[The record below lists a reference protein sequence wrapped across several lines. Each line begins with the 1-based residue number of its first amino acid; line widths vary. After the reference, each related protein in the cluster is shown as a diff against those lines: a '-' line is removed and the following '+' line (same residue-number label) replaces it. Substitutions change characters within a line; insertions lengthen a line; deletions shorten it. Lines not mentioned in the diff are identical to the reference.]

1 MAAKDHMLVDLL
13 KAAILGTVQGL
24 TEFLPVSSTGHLIIV
39 EDLLNVD
46 QETYGLDFDAA
57 LHLGTLLALLVFF
70 GHTWI
75 DLFNGGVRTVRDR
88 SFADPQGRL
97 AWLIVLGTVP
107 AAVLGLLFESEIEH
121 AFRSPALVATM
132 LLVFSGVFVLAERIG
147 RRTRPIASLNWVDSL
162 VVGFAQSVALV
173 PGVSRSGAT
182 ICAGLFRDVRREDAA
197 RFAFLL
203 SAPIIAGAASSQ
215 MPGVVQDFVDGEFGR
230 DEFAFFVT
238 GFLFSA
244 VVGYWSIR
252 FLLRYLVTNTLMP
265 FVYYRVALALLIFA
279 VLIVQKVA

>member
-1 MAAKDHMLVDLL
+1 MLVDLL

-46 QETYGLDFDAA
+46 QDTYGLDFDAA
-57 LHLGTLLALLVFF
+57 LHLGTLLALLLFF
-70 GHTWI
+70 GRTWI
-75 DLFNGGVRTVRDR
+75 DLFFGGLRAVRDR
-88 SFADPQGRL
+88 SFEDPQGRL
-97 AWLIVLGTVP
+97 AWLIVLGTIP

-132 LLVFSGVFVLAERIG
+132 LIVFSGVFVLAERVG
-147 RRTRPIASLNWVDSL
+147 KRTRSIAGLNWIDS
-162 VVGFAQSVALV
+162 VFVGFAQSIALV

-182 ICAGLFRDVRREDAA
+182 ICAGLFRDVKREDSA

-215 MPGVVQDFVDGEFGR
+215 MVGVVEDFVDGRFGW
-230 DEFAFFVT
+230 DEFAFFAT
-238 GFLFSA
+238 GFVFSA
-244 VVGYWSIR
+244 VVGYWAIR
-252 FLLRYLVTNTLMP
+252 FLLRFLVTNSLMP
-265 FVYYRVALALLIFA
+265 FVYYRLALAAVIFA
-279 VLIVQKVA
+279 VLIVQKVG

>member
-1 MAAKDHMLVDLL
+1 MLIDLI

-46 QETYGLDFDAA
+46 QETYGLDFDAS
-57 LHLGTLLALLVFF
+57 LHLGTLLALLLYF
-70 GHTWI
+70 GHTWV
-75 DLFNGGVRTVRDR
+75 DLFFGGVRTIRDR
-88 SFADPQGRL
+88 SLADPTGRL
-97 AWLIVLGTVP
+97 AWLIVLGTIP

-132 LLVFSGVFVLAERIG
+132 LIVFSGVFVLAERVG
-147 RRTRPIASLNWVDSL
+147 KRTRDIDHLNWIDSV
-162 VVGFAQSVALV
+162 VVGLAQSVALI

-182 ICAGLFRDVRREDAA
+182 ICAGLFRDVKREDAA

-215 MPGVVQDFVDGEFGR
+215 MVGVVQDFVDGKFGW
-230 DEFAFFVT
+230 DEFAFFAT
-238 GFLFSA
+238 GFVFA
-244 VVGYWSIR
+244 AAVGYWAIA
-252 FLLRYLVTNTLMP
+252 FLLKFLATNSLMP
-265 FVYYRVALALLIFA
+265 FVYYRVGLALVIFA
-279 VLIVQKVA
+279 VLGVQQIA

>member
-1 MAAKDHMLVDLL
+1 MLTDLI

-57 LHLGTLLALLVFF
+57 LHLGTLLALLLYF
-70 GHTWI
+70 GRTWV
-75 DLFNGGVRTVRDR
+75 DLFQGGVRAVQDR
-88 SFADPQGRL
+88 SLAEPTGRL
-97 AWLIVLGTVP
+97 AWLIVLGTIP
-107 AAVLGLLFESEIEH
+107 AATLGLLFESEIEH

-132 LLVFSGVFVLAERIG
+132 LILFSGVFVLAERVG
-147 RRTRPIASLNWVDSL
+147 RRTRDIDHVNWIDSV
-162 VVGFAQSVALV
+162 VVGLAQSIALI

-182 ICAGLFRDVRREDAA
+182 ICAGLFRDVKREDAA

-215 MPGVVQDFVDGEFGR
+215 MVGVVQDFIDGKFGW
-230 DEFAFFVT
+230 DEFAFFIT
-238 GFLFSA
+238 GFVFA
-244 VVGYWSIR
+244 AAVGYWAIA
-252 FLLRYLVTNTLMP
+252 FLLKFLATNTLMP
-265 FVYYRVALALLIFA
+265 FVYYRVALGLMIFA
-279 VLIVQKVA
+279 VLGVQQVA